1 MRVMLRT
8 CRMII
13 SFSYAMIVDFLSF
26 FVVFSRMS
34 LEEIMRQVYRWYG
47 VETVF
52 SDETVRAVTFTGVID
67 KSMPLEELFKVIE
80 TLVDVRFVMDENNQ
94 VVITAK

>member
-1 MRVMLRT
+1 LNVKK
-8 CRMII
+8 
-13 SFSYAMIVDFLSF
+13 VDVREYIAWKDGLF
-26 FVVFSRMS
+26 VFSRMS

-80 TLVDVRFVMDENNQ
+80 TVVDVRFVMDENNQ